1 MFNADG
7 ERNVVAVVSIST
19 KALPTLEEVDRLLQ
33 AHGGSASAA
42 LKGEKEEAE
51 EKAAAKEREKR
62 EKEKPVPPW
71 TAASDDDKITL
82 SVHDL
87 KLTKAGQAAVNK
99 QVRSLLR
106 LGTTIITSLGMRHG
120 ACAGGWH
127 AHGGLGE

>member
-1 MFNADG
+1 MLQEAG
-7 ERNVVAVVSIST
+7 RLRRAHGLHGHIH
-19 KALPTLEEVDRLLQ
+19 LLESRAQKMEACRRFQ

-106 LGTTIITSLGMRHG
+106 
-120 ACAGGWH
+120 
-127 AHGGLGE
+127 